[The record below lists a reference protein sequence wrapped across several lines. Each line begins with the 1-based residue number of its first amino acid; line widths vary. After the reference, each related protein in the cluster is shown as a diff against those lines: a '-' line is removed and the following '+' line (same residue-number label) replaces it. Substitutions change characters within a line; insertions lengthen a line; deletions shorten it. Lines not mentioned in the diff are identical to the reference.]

1 MCRFL
6 LMSALIAVLSGCNS
20 KEAKLAAEADRQFK
34 DSIALADGNKVLGN
48 IRFGVSMKEFIQQQI
63 EFLNQRDTIYG
74 YYIQDIRGSYTP
86 SDQLYEVR
94 FYGVSY
100 DNYSWKEVPFRD
112 FLTEKFGMESK
123 PHNIWRVGDREIA
136 IEREERHRSG
146 DYLGKLYYQGAT
158 ATHNLDYKVDR
169 DAEFNFYLMRFTSDS
184 LRKENERQLQEKSI
198 QSQKEY
204 EQRQQQQQEQ
214 NKSDVNSL

>member
-1 MCRFL
+1 MYRIL

-48 IRFGVSMKEFIQQQI
+48 IRFGVTLDEFIDQQF
-63 EFLNQRDTIYG
+63 EFAKQNEKIYG
-74 YYIQDIRGSYTP
+74 YYIQDIFGYFTP
-86 SDQLYEVR
+86 SDELYEVK
-94 FYGVSY
+94 FYGISHG
-100 DNYSWKEVPFRD
+100 DRSWKEAPFRD

-123 PHNIWRVGDREIA
+123 PHNVWIVGDREIA
-136 IEREERHRSG
+136 IERKNRRRSNN
-146 DYLGKLYYQGAT
+146 YLAKLVYEGIT
-158 ATHNLDYKVDR
+158 ATHDLNYKVDR

-184 LRKENERQLQEKSI
+184 LRKENERQIREQNI
-198 QSQKEY
+198 QAEKEY
-204 EQRQQQQQEQ
+204 KQRQQQQQEQ